1 MKNADLNRFDS
12 WLGESSS
19 VAALTLR
26 QRLVPVEGKDAVIFP
41 ATYAKP
47 ESWPHDQE
55 WLGYNIDPL
64 SDGSNVCQ
72 IDSVGSQANRIE
84 SIFKRQRYRSL
95 VPHVIID
102 ANGNKIDLLDA
113 GHRAADAI
121 VRFSSLW
128 NELKQAFE
136 SYRKGDAEPLA
147 KLAPTSILFGA
158 WDSRDTQVK
167 LPRIIR
173 SVIRA
178 YNVAPLHRSAQY
190 IPALEYSDN
199 GLIEIPEDK
208 QKKDAL
214 LKSMSEWGLNHAPAP
229 WTHGGIVV
237 HGEIR
242 RDASINLAALRAIG
256 VAADGDDAA
265 LLLRRYILGLA
276 LVAFTAPQETSLR
289 EGCILVGDVDKPAV
303 WNIVQHDG
311 RTEPFNLTHDEAI
324 AFAKAAADKFGVG
337 QDRTATFDTK
347 TAREALSQSKED
359 RKKNK
364 RLKTGSV
371 KKDAV
376 AEGVSS

>member
-128 NELKQAFE
+128 NELKHAFE

-265 LLLRRYILGLA
+265 LPLRRYILGLA

-311 RTEPFNLTHDEAI
+311 RTEPFKLTHDEAI
-324 AFAKAAADKFGVG
+324 AFAEAAADKFGVG
-337 QDRTATFDTK
+337 QDRTATFDPKTATK
-347 TAREALSQSKED
+347 TLSQGKED
-359 RKKNK
+359 CKKNK
-364 RLKTGSV
+364 RSKTGSV